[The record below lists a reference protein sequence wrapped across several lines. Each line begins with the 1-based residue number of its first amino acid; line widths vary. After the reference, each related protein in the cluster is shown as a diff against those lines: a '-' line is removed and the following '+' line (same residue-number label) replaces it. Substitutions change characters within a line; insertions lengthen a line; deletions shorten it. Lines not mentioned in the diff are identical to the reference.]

1 MNTITTKTDTGQ
13 EVVAVATQ
21 DTEAEIQAAV
31 ATAEAADNKR
41 TALARQRE
49 ELLEKLQPDPQKRQ
63 LVCESYNIFVN
74 DNQDDMK
81 LVSEN
86 NKKQIFMTLM
96 QLGLPLSKDTIYL
109 HIQKFG
115 TNYTLTIQDN
125 YLFLQ
130 KMVMDY
136 VDAQGMTVN
145 VVYNKELEY
154 LKANN
159 IGTFDIKED
168 VIPIYELESNCIA
181 NNVAFIQM
189 SLVFKNGEHRYRTVF
204 SKDKLIERA
213 GNAVHRGMWKS
224 NSNHVK
230 IELLKKTA
238 IRAFVKEKF
247 GGALEIIR
255 SIDIAEQQIL
265 EKFAQ

>member
-1 MNTITTKTDTGQ
+1 MNTITENTDT
-13 EVVAVATQ
+13 EKAVVEAETQ
-21 DTEAEIQAAV
+21 ATEAEIQAAV
-31 ATAEAADNKR
+31 AEAEAADNKR

-63 LVCESYNIFVN
+63 MICEAYNIFLE
-74 DNQDDMK
+74 DNREKMSKVKDG
-81 LVSEN
+81 
-86 NKKQIFMTLM
+86 NKKQVFMMLM
-96 QLGLPLSKDTIYL
+96 QLGMPLSKDTIYL
-109 HIQKFG
+109 HIQTFG
-115 TNYTLTIQDN
+115 GKHTLTIQDN

-136 VDAQGMTVN
+136 VGAQGMTVG
-145 VVYNKELEY
+145 VIYNKELEY
-154 LKANN
+154 LQTNN
-159 IGTFDIKED
+159 IGTFDVKED
-168 VIPIYELESNCIA
+168 VIPIYELESDCLA
-181 NNVAFIQM
+181 ENVAFIQM
-189 SLVFKNGEHRYRTVF
+189 SLVFKNGEHRYKTVF
-204 SKDKLIERA
+204 SKAKLIERA
-213 GNAVHRGMWKS
+213 GNATKVGLWDSRSH
-224 NSNHVK
+224 HVR